1 MSKAVAD
8 PLAGRVFRGYRFLE
22 KIASGGMGAVY
33 VVVQESLGRKLAA
46 KVLFQSLNK
55 DPTNIARLRREALA
69 AAQLSH
75 PNIISVHD
83 VFEDQGRHFLV
94 MEYVEGE
101 SLLSVLRREK
111 KLGLAH
117 AIRILLQIASA
128 LDAAHKKGIIH
139 RDIKPGNIMID
150 PKGIAK
156 VGDFGIVKI
165 TSDNANLTQT
175 GFLVGTPNYMS
186 PEQALE
192 SKADP
197 RTDIYSLGATI
208 YEAITGRRPFEGR
221 SVPETIRQH
230 IEEPLRPPRDL
241 DPKIPRWLSKLIC
254 KMMAKRPRDRFPS
267 CSHLISHIR
276 KLVRTSKSKSSRAPA
291 ARPIAHARPTSG
303 RRHPPARASLSEEE
317 SFSEFI
323 DATFDNTTLER
334 IIDEEIERTGM
345 VARSPMNP
353 ASPGLSE
360 MATMAIQRPP
370 PSEEMD
376 LPETQKRSALSPTR
390 IQMPAQKSAPRAATL
405 PVAAA
410 TPAADELNP
419 IQSPPRFRIAMFLI
433 LSLSLLAG
441 FLHWEEVLRWG
452 QNLVGNEV
460 ISRFIGGGD
469 SGNIPPRSGQATDS
483 QKPSKN
489 R

>member
-1 MSKAVAD
+1 
-8 PLAGRVFRGYRFLE
+8 
-22 KIASGGMGAVY
+22 
-33 VVVQESLGRKLAA
+33 
-46 KVLFQSLNK
+46 
-55 DPTNIARLRREALA
+55 
-69 AAQLSH
+69 
-75 PNIISVHD
+75 
-83 VFEDQGRHFLV
+83 RHFLV

-111 KLGLAH
+111 KLGLAR
-117 AIRILLQIASA
+117 AIRMLLQIASA

-150 PKGIAK
+150 SKGIAK

-241 DPKIPRWLSKLIC
+241 DPKIPRWLSELIC

-276 KLVRTSKSKSSRAPA
+276 TLVRNSKSKSSRAPA

-303 RRHPPARASLSEEE
+303 RRHPPTTASLSEEE
-317 SFSEFI
+317 SLSEFI
-323 DATFDNTTLER
+323 DATFDDTQLER

-345 VARSPMNP
+345 VARPPMES
-353 ASPGLSE
+353 ASPELSN

-370 PSEEMD
+370 PSEELD
-376 LPETQKRSALSPTR
+376 LPETVKRSALSPTR
-390 IQMPAQKSAPRAATL
+390 IQMPAPKVEPAPRATTL
-405 PVAAA
+405 PVSAE
-410 TPAADELNP
+410 TPAVDVLNP
-419 IQSPPRFRIAMFLI
+419 IQSPPPFRIALFLI
-433 LSLSLLAG
+433 ISLSLLAG
-441 FLHWEEVLRWG
+441 FLHWEEILRWG
-452 QNLVGNEV
+452 RDLVGSEV

-469 SGNIPPRSGQATDS
+469 EGNAPARSGQAPDS
-483 QKPSKN
+483 QRPFKN